1 MNDPKRPSRPSAGAA
16 SSPGRPAAVSRPS
29 AVPGRV
35 DAPGK
40 TKDLLQAAPRIEAPK
55 GGGAIHGIDET
66 FQANPVTG
74 SASLEVPL
82 PFPPG
87 RGGLTPALSL
97 SYDSGAGNGVFGLG
111 WSLSLPAIRRKTD
124 KELPRY
130 RDAIPSDTFVLAG
143 FEDLVPVGT
152 PSVIVETSVTFSVQ
166 RYQPRIEGGFALLQ
180 RWTNGSTGAVH
191 WRTRS
196 AQNVLRRY
204 GSTAASQTK
213 DPSDASRT
221 FCWYLDQE
229 EDELGNVI
237 RYVYDVA
244 SGASP
249 TAGLAETGRVSTFT
263 YLKRVQYG
271 NKAPGTMGDGWSF
284 EVVFDYGEH
293 DDDALEPHLDPA
305 VRTDPFSSH
314 KSGFDIRC
322 FRLCQRVLV
331 FHRLATDLTDGTDA
345 AASLVKSLDFTYAPS
360 AVATTLQSVTLRG
373 YAADGSPTSMPSLDF
388 TYVAASPASGPEF
401 LTGIEDLPVGVDFSR
416 AQWVD
421 LDGEGLQGLL
431 TEDGAGWWFK
441 RNEGS
446 GRLGTWRRLPTRPGP
461 ALAATQLADLDGDGR
476 LEVVQRAPPQAGSW
490 ARTADGGWD
499 RFRRFDRIPFVPE
512 TWATS
517 RSIDVDG
524 DGRADLLVAD
534 AQGLLVFRSDGVRGW
549 KAPER
554 VRRAANEAEG
564 PVLLFANATESLFLA
579 DMDGDGLVDLVRVRH
594 ASVCYWPNV
603 GYGRFG
609 ARVQMANAPF
619 LDRVDRFD
627 ARRVRLAD
635 IDGAGP
641 ADLIY
646 VGPDRV
652 RWWSNESGNGF
663 STSATVPNLPGVADP
678 ITVTVADLRGD
689 GTACLVWASPL
700 GRDRYTPIRYIRL
713 MSAGKP
719 YLLATVT
726 TNLGRTTTLQYTPST
741 SFYLADRRAGRPWA
755 TRLPFPV
762 QCLAQVTNAD
772 AVTGLVTVTSY
783 AYHHGYFDGVER
795 EFRGFGK
802 VEQWDAESFPQDEG
816 TTHLP
821 PVRTVTWFHTGAW
834 EAEARLLAT
843 FASEYYSG
851 DPDAFAPAETS
862 FDITIALAGGGT
874 MLREAHRALKGK
886 PLRQEIYAEDG
897 LGPTSSTP
905 YSVTMSA
912 WAVRTVRMRS
922 GDTPGVFLVTPSET
936 LSYHYERNPDDP
948 RVEQQLTLAVDS
960 FGVITRA
967 ATVHYPR
974 RTPSVGTLDAQQAR
988 GECRITRTEV
998 IHDTAG
1004 TSQWH
1009 VGLPY
1014 RSRTWKLQPEA
1025 SEDPSTFYADKV
1037 TAADIAPLIALP
1049 VVTGSGSATTPVLA
1063 WDEAEPTDSAWL
1075 KKLSDTVTTYDDDGT
1090 ELTAGTVGVRALVH
1104 QRVQLAFTEDQAA
1117 DLLGRVGAPAD
1128 LEAAGYIELTATP
1141 FLSLTDVAGTW
1152 ARSGT
1157 QERDAAHFYVTT
1169 ALTDPFGN
1177 ETTVAWH
1184 SSYLFP
1190 ESVTDALGNVVTGTW
1205 DLRVLSPSEV
1215 TDPNGDQTRLAYDAL
1230 GRVTAMAVVGNASE
1244 GDTLSSPTAEF
1255 EYDTSSVPAWAWG
1268 RVRETHGVAVGS
1280 TRWIET
1286 TEYSDGAG
1294 SVVMTKATA
1303 APDGATARWIGSGL
1317 VVLNNKGL
1325 PIKQYEP
1332 FYSTTDAFEAEE
1344 GFSGVTPLIT
1354 YDPLGRAIR
1363 VDMPNGT
1370 LRRIEFSPWEQTTW
1384 DENDTVT
1391 ESEWYDE
1398 RIGQSP
1404 AHEEE
1409 DLALD
1414 AAEHADTPTTVRLD
1428 VLGRPFQTIERLDES
1443 TELLTTLTLDAVGN
1457 PLVVTD
1463 PREVEIQTQSFD
1475 MLGRPITTESPDGGD
1490 VTALLDVAGQP
1501 LFLWKSGDLGIE
1513 TEVDALRR
1521 KVRTWQWDT
1530 DAETRVLRER
1540 TVFGEGLDDSGTYDP
1555 KDDHLRGRLYRIYDT
1570 AGMVELSY
1578 DFKGN
1583 VLTTTRR
1590 FFDDDEED
1598 INWQSFDPVAYPFVG
1613 DDKDSVAE
1621 LHNGDGGSN
1630 PGAASLLE
1638 SEEFTVSAT
1647 FDAMNRVVTRTT
1659 PDGAVTAHEYDDG
1672 GRLNL
1677 VEVDSDTI
1685 VADIQHNAR
1694 GQRTFISYG
1703 NGVTTTSAYEPLT
1716 FRLHT
1721 LVSSGG
1727 RQSLEYRYDPVGN
1740 ILGIDNN
1747 ADDTLYFD
1755 NAAVEPHQSFQYDA
1769 LYRLT
1774 NAWGREK
1781 SARGRADWVEPAF
1794 GPVPDT
1800 SETMQGYE
1808 QRYSYDVAGNI
1819 TEMRHLL
1826 GSTTDWVRTY
1836 TYPTTSNRLSTTT
1849 EAAGIVSYQHD
1860 VRGNIVFWPHLYNGS
1875 GSPPNVE
1882 VDFRDQ
1888 MRKAQLDSSNYAVYH
1903 YDHSGQR
1910 ARKVVKRGA
1919 NVEERRYVAG
1929 WEVWRK
1935 VVSGTLDE
1943 ERTTLHVMD
1952 DERRVAMSET
1962 KTVAGGSAVG
1972 TTVPRVRYQ
1981 LDNHLGTSVL
1991 ELDESGGIISYEEY
2005 HPYGTCAWWAG
2016 DSATVS
2022 QRRYR
2027 YTGMERDDETGL
2039 QVHGV
2044 RYYAPWLG
2052 RWGSAD
2058 PIGLGDGAN
2067 RFAYCGNHPID
2078 RTDPAGLQGTP
2089 EYEDLGDACLPLNE
2103 DQEHGT
2109 EEYLYSD
2116 TDSELTLP
2124 EPPGYN
2130 PELVGERLVLSSPT
2144 DKDLANFLGD
2154 LSRGLPEDSGD
2165 LAAPASLVSLSEQLH
2180 FFTRRDALEY
2190 GGLVYLTE
2198 SGETGFVFAGAGG
2211 AKTMGELIDFAW
2223 QSLPADTMAVAGLHT
2238 HPTSGRPSGNDI
2250 LNLLGGT
2257 EHEAHR
2263 GRMLDAQIVIKPP
2276 RKGEGIAN
2284 KPGMVLLG
2292 FSKGVERTSSLAEQ
2306 FLVDNGSPLFYRQR
2320 SPGAVP
2326 YKLYGYDDDVAL
2338 HSLAQSGAPI
2348 GMQVY
2353 VFAGSAGFLRNR
2365 P

>member
-1 MNDPKRPSRPSAGAA
+1 M
-16 SSPGRPAAVSRPS
+16 
-29 AVPGRV
+29 
-35 DAPGK
+35 
-40 TKDLLQAAPRIEAPK
+40 
-55 GGGAIHGIDET
+55 
-66 FQANPVTG
+66 
-74 SASLEVPL
+74 
-82 PFPPG
+82 
-87 RGGLTPALSL
+87 
-97 SYDSGAGNGVFGLG
+97 
-111 WSLSLPAIRRKTD
+111 
-124 KELPRY
+124 
-130 RDAIPSDTFVLAG
+130 
-143 FEDLVPVGT
+143 
-152 PSVIVETSVTFSVQ
+152 
-166 RYQPRIEGGFALLQ
+166 EG
-180 RWTNGSTGAVH
+180 
-191 WRTRS
+191 
-196 AQNVLRRY
+196 
-204 GSTAASQTK
+204 
-213 DPSDASRT
+213 
-221 FCWYLDQE
+221 
-229 EDELGNVI
+229 
-237 RYVYDVA
+237 
-244 SGASP
+244 
-249 TAGLAETGRVSTFT
+249 
-263 YLKRVQYG
+263 
-271 NKAPGTMGDGWSF
+271 
-284 EVVFDYGEH
+284 
-293 DDDALEPHLDPA
+293 
-305 VRTDPFSSH
+305 
-314 KSGFDIRC
+314 
-322 FRLCQRVLV
+322 
-331 FHRLATDLTDGTDA
+331 HRH
-345 AASLVKSLDFTYAPS
+345 APS
-360 AVATTLQSVTLRG
+360 IAQ
-373 YAADGSPTSMPSLDF
+373 
-388 TYVAASPASGPEF
+388 PAGGCDRF
-401 LTGIEDLPVGVDFSR
+401 V
-416 AQWVD
+416 
-421 LDGEGLQGLL
+421 GLL
-431 TEDGAGWWFK
+431 
-441 RNEGS
+441 
-446 GRLGTWRRLPTRPGP
+446 
-461 ALAATQLADLDGDGR
+461 
-476 LEVVQRAPPQAGSW
+476 
-490 ARTADGGWD
+490 GG
-499 RFRRFDRIPFVPE
+499 
-512 TWATS
+512 
-517 RSIDVDG
+517 
-524 DGRADLLVAD
+524 
-534 AQGLLVFRSDGVRGW
+534 
-549 KAPER
+549 
-554 VRRAANEAEG
+554 
-564 PVLLFANATESLFLA
+564 
-579 DMDGDGLVDLVRVRH
+579 RH
-594 ASVCYWPNV
+594 A
-603 GYGRFG
+603 G
-609 ARVQMANAPF
+609 
-619 LDRVDRFD
+619 
-627 ARRVRLAD
+627 
-635 IDGAGP
+635 
-641 ADLIY
+641 
-646 VGPDRV
+646 
-652 RWWSNESGNGF
+652 
-663 STSATVPNLPGVADP
+663 
-678 ITVTVADLRGD
+678 
-689 GTACLVWASPL
+689 
-700 GRDRYTPIRYIRL
+700 
-713 MSAGKP
+713 
-719 YLLATVT
+719 
-726 TNLGRTTTLQYTPST
+726 
-741 SFYLADRRAGRPWA
+741 
-755 TRLPFPV
+755 
-762 QCLAQVTNAD
+762 
-772 AVTGLVTVTSY
+772 
-783 AYHHGYFDGVER
+783 
-795 EFRGFGK
+795 
-802 VEQWDAESFPQDEG
+802 
-816 TTHLP
+816 
-821 PVRTVTWFHTGAW
+821 
-834 EAEARLLAT
+834 
-843 FASEYYSG
+843 
-851 DPDAFAPAETS
+851 
-862 FDITIALAGGGT
+862 
-874 MLREAHRALKGK
+874 
-886 PLRQEIYAEDG
+886 
-897 LGPTSSTP
+897 
-905 YSVTMSA
+905 
-912 WAVRTVRMRS
+912 
-922 GDTPGVFLVTPSET
+922 
-936 LSYHYERNPDDP
+936 
-948 RVEQQLTLAVDS
+948 
-960 FGVITRA
+960 
-967 ATVHYPR
+967 
-974 RTPSVGTLDAQQAR
+974 
-988 GECRITRTEV
+988 
-998 IHDTAG
+998 
-1004 TSQWH
+1004 
-1009 VGLPY
+1009 
-1014 RSRTWKLQPEA
+1014 
-1025 SEDPSTFYADKV
+1025 
-1037 TAADIAPLIALP
+1037 
-1049 VVTGSGSATTPVLA
+1049 
-1063 WDEAEPTDSAWL
+1063 
-1075 KKLSDTVTTYDDDGT
+1075 
-1090 ELTAGTVGVRALVH
+1090 
-1104 QRVQLAFTEDQAA
+1104 
-1117 DLLGRVGAPAD
+1117 
-1128 LEAAGYIELTATP
+1128 
-1141 FLSLTDVAGTW
+1141 
-1152 ARSGT
+1152 
-1157 QERDAAHFYVTT
+1157 
-1169 ALTDPFGN
+1169 
-1177 ETTVAWH
+1177 
-1184 SSYLFP
+1184 
-1190 ESVTDALGNVVTGTW
+1190 
-1205 DLRVLSPSEV
+1205 
-1215 TDPNGDQTRLAYDAL
+1215 
-1230 GRVTAMAVVGNASE
+1230 
-1244 GDTLSSPTAEF
+1244 
-1255 EYDTSSVPAWAWG
+1255 
-1268 RVRETHGVAVGS
+1268 HGVAVGS

-1286 TEYSDGAG
+1286 TEFSDGAG
-1294 SVVMTKATA
+1294 SIFMTKATA
-1303 APDGATARWIGSGL
+1303 APDGATARWIGSGR

-1363 VDMPNGT
+1363 VDLPNGT

-1501 LFLWKSGDLGIE
+1501 LFLWKPGNLGIE

-1530 DAETRVLRER
+1530 DAETKVLRER
-1540 TVFGEGLDDSGTYDP
+1540 IVYGEALDDSGTYDP

-1991 ELDESGGIISYEEY
+1991 ELDESGGVISYEEY

-2016 DSATVS
+2016 DAEVVS

-2027 YTGMERDDETGL
+2027 YTGMERDEETGL

-2044 RYYAPWLG
+2044 RYYAAWLG

-2058 PIGLGDGAN
+2058 PIGLGDGGN
-2067 RFAYCGNHPID
+2067 RFGYVRGNPVNLQDTTGMASEDGADPDNAATRQEKGAIEPTTTSTIDPSSEKALGVGGPLVKGVLAYLF
-2078 RTDPAGLQGTP
+2078 DPSAKPSRAERVGIPDAYHLHLTIPEVIPPEGQAALDELRVASAAMRAADDGAVEHLQKTYETEGKAAAEQLLRQMLDDGELGRAMTAYMESLSTIKDAGLTAHTF
-2089 EYEDLGDACLPLNE
+2089 DL
-2103 DQEHGT
+2103 
-2109 EEYLYSD
+2109 
-2116 TDSELTLP
+2116 
-2124 EPPGYN
+2124 EPPADAPN
-2130 PELVGERLVLSSPT
+2130 LSVNSVRRHYFFQFGRKGATPWPT
-2144 DKDLANFLGD
+2144 DKKNPALVEG
-2154 LSRGLPEDSGD
+2154 SRMFPNTAYETTRELHYWTSEKGTI
-2165 LAAPASLVSLSEQLH
+2165 LVSP
-2180 FFTRRDALEY
+2180 
-2190 GGLVYLTE
+2190 
-2198 SGETGFVFAGAGG
+2198 
-2211 AKTMGELIDFAW
+2211 AK
-2223 QSLPADTMAVAGLHT
+2223 
-2238 HPTSGRPSGNDI
+2238 
-2250 LNLLGGT
+2250 
-2257 EHEAHR
+2257 
-2263 GRMLDAQIVIKPP
+2263 
-2276 RKGEGIAN
+2276 
-2284 KPGMVLLG
+2284 
-2292 FSKGVERTSSLAEQ
+2292 
-2306 FLVDNGSPLFYRQR
+2306 
-2320 SPGAVP
+2320 
-2326 YKLYGYDDDVAL
+2326 
-2338 HSLAQSGAPI
+2338 
-2348 GMQVY
+2348 
-2353 VFAGSAGFLRNR
+2353 SAGVFIEPMRERWTVETPL
-2365 P
+2365 